1 MNQKDLYREFGLSKN
16 GSKVE
21 SYKIDNESVPK
32 TKSELADKLMEK
44 IEHKM
49 KKMRYY
55 REKYHRR

>member
-55 REKYHRR
+55 REKYHSR